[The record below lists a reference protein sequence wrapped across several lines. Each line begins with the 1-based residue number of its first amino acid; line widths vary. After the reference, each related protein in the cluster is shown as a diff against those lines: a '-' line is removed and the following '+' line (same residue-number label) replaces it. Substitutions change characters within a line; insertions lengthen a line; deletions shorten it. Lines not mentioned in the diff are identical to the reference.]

1 MVRENDRLITT
12 YLIYSSLISLVNQK
26 GVGQMKLTARDQIRI
41 DVLVKYTQG
50 NLKIHDAIAA
60 FEVGERQ
67 FRRIVK
73 RFREEGVQGVI
84 HGNRNKSPANKTPL
98 ELEYQIRKLYSSKYY
113 DFNVSHFLEKLHS
126 EEKLQNVP
134 SYAVVRKILLQA
146 KLIEPTQKKTR
157 KAYARRKRYSKEGL
171 MIQIDGS
178 HHHWIRGHEPFCLT
192 AAIDDA
198 TGKIVGAKFTPTET
212 TFAAMDVVESII
224 QKHGLFQ
231 ILYSDKAGI
240 YGGGKR
246 VGYTNMDRAMSE
258 LGILSIQAN
267 TPQGKGRIE
276 RLFSTL
282 QSRLIAEM
290 RLAGINSI
298 EKANAFLESVFIEN
312 FNKQFG
318 KCPTSEESGFVKFN
332 NEKDLNEVFTMREVR
347 VVQNGNVINYQSKS
361 FVLHLDHY
369 LGKKAVEIR
378 HYRNGDMKFWLDGIE
393 LSYGLFDE
401 DKNAA

>member
-1 MVRENDRLITT
+1 
-12 YLIYSSLISLVNQK
+12 
-26 GVGQMKLTARDQIRI
+26 MKLTAREQIRI

-50 NLKIHDAIAA
+50 NLNLQDAIAA
-60 FEVGERQ
+60 FELGERQ

-73 RFREEGVQGVI
+73 RFREEGVKGVM
-84 HGNRNKSPANKTPL
+84 HGNRNRRPANKTPVDIANK
-98 ELEYQIRKLYSSKYY
+98 IRQLYSTKYY
-113 DFNVSHFLEKLHS
+113 DFNVNHFLEKLRT
-126 EEKLQNVP
+126 EEKLDQVP
-134 SYAVVRKILLQA
+134 SYAVVRKILIKA
-146 KLIEPTQKKTR
+146 KLIEPTQKKSR
-157 KAYARRKRYSKEGL
+157 KAYARRKRYAKEGL

-178 HHHWIRGHEPFCLT
+178 HHHWIRGLAPFCLT

-198 TGKIVGAKFTPTET
+198 TGKIMGAKFTPTET

-224 QKHGLFQ
+224 QKHGVFQ

-246 VGYTNMDRAMSE
+246 VGYTNMDRALSE

-267 TPQGKGRIE
+267 SPQGKGRIE

-298 EKANAFLESVFIEN
+298 EKANEFLDSIFIEN

-318 KCPTSEESGFVKFN
+318 KKPTSDESGFVKFD
-332 NEKDLNEVFTMREVR
+332 NEKDLNEVFTMRESR
-347 VVQNGNVINYQSKS
+347 IVQNGNVINYQSKS
-361 FVLHLDHY
+361 FVLRPDCY

-378 HYRNGDMKFWLDGIE
+378 HYRNGDMKFWLDGVE
-393 LSYGLFDE
+393 LTYELFE
-401 DKNAA
+401 EGKNAA